1 MKKIFNS
8 QKSAANSLSSYL
20 FLSMCTGMIPTSY

>member
-8 QKSAANSLSSYL
+8 QKSAAYSLNSYL
-20 FLSMCTGMIPTSY
+20 FLSMCTGMVPRP